1 MRAIVTMT
9 VETDDVIGLKET
21 MAAYAERY
29 GDVLLVNVEV
39 KTARQESLFDVERAV
54 REARAFRNRYGRK

>member
-9 VETDDVIGLKET
+9 VDTEDMIGLKET

-29 GDVLLVNVEV
+29 GDVLLVNVEAGPV
-39 KTARQESLFDVERAV
+39 RQESLFDVDRAV
-54 REARAFRNRYGRK
+54 REARAFRDKYRRK